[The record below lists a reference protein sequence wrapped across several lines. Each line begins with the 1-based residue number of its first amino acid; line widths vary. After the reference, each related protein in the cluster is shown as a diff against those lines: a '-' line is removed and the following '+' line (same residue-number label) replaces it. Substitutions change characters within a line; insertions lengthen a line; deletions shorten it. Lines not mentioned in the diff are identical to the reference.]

1 MVAQPTLVNPISD
14 LEVITNAE
22 NTIFDLFNNFDDP
35 FTTGLVASFQ
45 LFDDSFPNEG
55 VTEVL
60 LFDQAG
66 EGTPLTVENFTNYV
80 EDGDYENSIIHRSVE
95 DFVIQGGGFI
105 VEGVAEALAA
115 NDPPSA
121 VSDVPTDD
129 PIPNEFSPERSNVQG
144 TIAMA
149 KLGNDP
155 DSATSQWFFNL
166 GDNSANLDDQNGGF
180 TVFGEVLSDEDF
192 EVVEAIAQVP
202 VFDDD
207 GINEQTGESQQS
219 LFGRSAFGQLPLK
232 LDQDN
237 PTLTGD
243 DDFVRYESISV
254 SQVPELTFAI
264 TNNSNPELVE
274 ATITNGELV
283 LDYLDNQ
290 AGTAS
295 ITVQAT
301 NLVGE
306 TVEDTFS
313 VVVEEPAV
321 ILPEA
326 NNDNLSIDQGNVTTI
341 DFLDNDTFAE
351 GLSDIAIATNP
362 ENGGIEID
370 DNDTPDD
377 LTDDTFT
384 YTPNEGFSGNDSFS
398 YTLTDSEGNTSTA
411 SVNITVNP
419 TSDSALLFGSE
430 GNDEIAFS
438 STNNSGLIFSG
449 AGDDTIDTQNAQA
462 GSRRLY
468 GGEGNDRLTVSRS
481 DRAFGGSGDD
491 TLDGSFGNGNNRLYG
506 GEGEDDFI
514 LGSNDRAI
522 GGDGDDIFTLTSG
535 GDNLLSGGNGNDE
548 FRLEADNLPES
559 LNLISDFTSGND
571 QITFAGFTD
580 LDFTN
585 VSLTGD
591 NGDTLIGLDNIDN
604 DFLRLQGVAV
614 DTLSEADFNFV
625 L

>member
-1 MVAQPTLVNPISD
+1 MVAKPILVNPISD

-45 LFDDSFPNEG
+45 LFDDSFLNEG

-66 EGTPLTVENFTNYV
+66 EGAPLTVENFTNYV
-80 EDGDYENSIIHRSVE
+80 EDGDYENSIIDRSVE

-149 KLGNDP
+149 KLGGDP

-180 TVFGEVLSDEDF
+180 TVFGEVLSEEDF
-192 EVVEAIAQVP
+192 DVVKAIADVP
-202 VFDDD
+202 VFDASNFFAE
-207 GINEQTGESQQS
+207 G
-219 LFGRSAFGQLPLK
+219 AFTNLPILT
-232 LDQDN
+232 DPNN
-237 PTLTGD
+237 PTVTGD
-243 DDFVRYESISV
+243 NDFIRYESISI
-254 SQVPELTFAI
+254 SQVPELTFAV

-290 AGTAS
+290 AGTAE

-313 VVVEEPAV
+313 ITVEEDSTEVVPDAGDDS
-321 ILPEA
+321 I
-326 NNDNLSIDQGNVTTI
+326 SIDQGDIVTI
-341 DFLDNDTFAE
+341 DFLDNDTFPE

-411 SVNITVNP
+411 SVNITVNA

-506 GEGEDDFI
+506 GEGDDDFI

-522 GGDGDDIFTLTSG
+522 GSDGDDIFTFTSG

-548 FRLEADNLPES
+548 FRLEADNLPDS
-559 LNLISDFTSGND
+559 LNIISDFTSGND

-585 VSLTGD
+585 ISLTGD